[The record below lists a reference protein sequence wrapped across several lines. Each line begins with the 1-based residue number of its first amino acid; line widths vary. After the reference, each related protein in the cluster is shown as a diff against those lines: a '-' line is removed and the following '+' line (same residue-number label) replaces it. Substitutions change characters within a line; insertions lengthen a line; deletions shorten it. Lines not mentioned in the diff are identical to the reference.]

1 MLVVLLS
8 LLSLAIS
15 VNSQCNPT
23 VTTAGGPLAPPTVCS
38 GQLLFED
45 TFETLDTTKWRH
57 DRTLAGGGNWEFQ
70 WYDNDPV
77 NSYVENGIL
86 YLRPTFTSDY
96 LGGEDQLYSRT
107 ITIPP
112 GE

>member
-1 MLVVLLS
+1 MFVS
-8 LLSLAIS
+8 LLSIAVLIIS
-15 VNSQCNPT
+15 VNGQCLPT
-23 VTTAGGPLAPPTVCS
+23 ITTAGGPQAPSQICA
-38 GQLLFED
+38 GQLIFED
-45 TFETLDTTKWRH
+45 TFDNLNTAKWKH

-77 NSYVENGIL
+77 NSYVENGVL
-86 YLRPTFTSDY
+86 YLRPSFTSDY